1 MIYYLKWRFEN
12 KSFGKIILMETV
24 ISKKWLY
31 NNRFFL
37 VTRHGLFVSPHNK
50 NMKRFFNKK

>member
-1 MIYYLKWRFEN
+1 MIYYSAWRFEN
-12 KSFGKIILMETV
+12 KSFGKIILIETA